1 MSIRKR
7 IRNMLRIIMNPL
19 IIINNNNY
27 NNNDMIMGR
36 GKGNLR
42 G

>member
-1 MSIRKR
+1 
-7 IRNMLRIIMNPL
+7 MLRIIMNPL

>member
-1 MSIRKR
+1 
-7 IRNMLRIIMNPL
+7 MLRIIMNPL

-42 G
+42 GWNWLQG